1 MPKVL
6 PGNLS
11 PGIGV
16 RGVVLFVSSLPALKE
31 KSRNN
36 KIVLGGRR
44 KKKRSTA
51 SATHF
56 GHIND

>member
-1 MPKVL
+1 MPKL
-6 PGNLS
+6 PGDLS

-16 RGVVLFVSSLPALKE
+16 RGVVLFVPSFPKLKE
-31 KSRNN
+31 KNRNN

-44 KKKRSTA
+44 KKESTA
-51 SATHF
+51 SATCF